1 MSIDL
6 YHATVATF
14 LQNLGALEGILAR
27 GFDHCRDN
35 AIDPQEIVETRIHP
49 DMLPFRFQV
58 ICTISH
64 SLGALEGVRSGTYS
78 PPKSPELD
86 YAGLQ
91 SAVSDAR
98 DNLAKVTPEEVNG
111 FIGRDTQFLFGG
123 RAIPFRAEDF
133 LLSFSLPNFFFHASM
148 TYAILRA
155 RGVPLGK
162 RDFLGQMRIKR

>member
-14 LQNLGALEGILAR
+14 LQNLGALEGVLAR

-35 AIDPQEIVETRIHP
+35 AIDPHQVLETRIHP
-49 DMLPFRFQV
+49 DMLPFRFQISSV
-58 ICTISH
+58 ISP
-64 SLGALEGVRSGTYS
+64 SVGALDGVRRGTYS
-78 PPKSPELD
+78 PAKSLELD

-91 SAVSDAR
+91 QAVSEAR
-98 DNLAKVTPEEVNG
+98 DTLAKVSPEEVNG
-111 FIGRDTQFLFGG
+111 FVGRDTQFLFSG

-133 LLSFSLPNFFFHASM
+133 LLSFSIPNFFFHASM
-148 TYAILRA
+148 AYAILRA